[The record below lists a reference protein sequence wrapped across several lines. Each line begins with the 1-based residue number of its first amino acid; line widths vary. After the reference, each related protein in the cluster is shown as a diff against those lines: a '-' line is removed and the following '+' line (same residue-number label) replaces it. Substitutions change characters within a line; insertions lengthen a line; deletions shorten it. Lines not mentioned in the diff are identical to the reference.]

1 MEQREGLPLV
11 KLMMLLSSMAP
22 LFILVGIKGI
32 DEKVLSEKFT
42 WLIII
47 CLIVI
52 PLLVVFARQYYSK
65 KSKDIFTVNSENA
78 TLNKE
83 YLFTYL
89 FTVLLPLYSV
99 SIDSKKDLASVICAI
114 FFVVFVLWNLNMHFI
129 NIFFAF
135 QGYRVYT
142 LPNNNSAILLSSRQ
156 FINSNVEKIQA
167 HRLSNSVYIE
177 LKNYSYDS

>member
-1 MEQREGLPLV
+1 MEQKEGLPLV

-22 LFILVGIKGI
+22 LFILVGIRGI
-32 DEKVLSEKFT
+32 DEKVVSQNSVWVVILVLLF
-42 WLIII
+42 LPF
-47 CLIVI
+47 LIV
-52 PLLVVFARQYYSK
+52 LARLYYAKKAGDVFLVNTS
-65 KSKDIFTVNSENA
+65 SA

-99 SIDSKKDLASVICAI
+99 SIDSKQELAAVICAV
-114 FFVVFVLWNLNMHFI
+114 FFVIFILWNLNMHFI

-142 LPNNNSAILLSSRQ
+142 LPSNNAAILLSTRQ
-156 FINSNVEKIQA
+156 YLNTNTHKIKA
-167 HRLSNSVYIE
+167 HRLSNSVFIE
-177 LKNYSYDS
+177 LKNYTYDN